1 MFDWFAANPT
11 FKDIRPQWNN
21 ATQTLYNGKQVVE
34 VPVTSISALFFTKVN
49 GVLNVDVYK
58 WNDKKPG
65 DKVFSGNVTVISLQ
79 DFTLSAYRY
88 VNGQLQNSGFI
99 SLLNSAQSHQSPSD
113 SLNRVQ
119 SPGTLI
125 NINNGSKTLRISF
138 APKQLTLSNF
148 FIDLGCWISGGRVLY
163 GQVDGC
169 DWGHGS
175 IYSDIGDF
183 LAGMFSGG
191 GDGGGSLFGTY
202 GSGSVG
208 YLSSDGSSVTFT
220 AGGGGMAYL
229 TINNPCNTAPPPWFN
244 AGGSSAL
251 SVSASRILRV
261 QDSGDPCG
269 GNYSNTQ
276 WVPFVIPPV
285 ANVTPQDIIS
295 SLLVTDDKFLLNCDS
310 LALLK
315 IAAYQNYGNMYQQV
329 AQFVPSQAVRDRI
342 DSLNSLVVPGDLTSF
357 GIQNLSNAS
366 GSVVNSDFFPVK
378 ISSLPT
384 GATMASLTEYFRI
397 HMTDFTSGKA
407 TFSPYVD
414 SYLNDTQKFNQTGA
428 NSVGAL
434 VHIRMFNDG
443 TIVESGYQSGVNG
456 TSYKYTTMSSPLD
469 YNHPVSGN
477 REFGVYAD
485 PNSPGTYTFYTMGVD
500 RISDWQFAFGNWLAG
515 NVAFNDADQL
525 WSAMQSNMINYINN
539 NGGQAGY
546 YNKKSYVA
554 RPNWNVVQAYL
565 NGTITLQQL
574 KQTIGC

>member
-261 QDSGDPCG
+261 QDSGNPCG
-269 GNYSNTQ
+269 GNYANTQ
-276 WVPFVIPPV
+276 WVPFVIPPT
-285 ANVTPQDIIS
+285 ANATPQDIIS
-295 SLLVTDDKFLLNCDS
+295 SLLVTDDKFLLDCDS

-315 IAAYQNYGNMYQQV
+315 IAAYSSYGDMYQQV
-329 AQFVPSQAVRDRI
+329 ASFKPSQAVSDRI
-342 DSLNSLVVPGDLTSF
+342 ISLENQVGSSVFQNFSLQQL
-357 GIQNLSNAS
+357 QNAT
-366 GSVVNSDFFPVK
+366 GPVVNSDFYPLK
-378 ISSLPT
+378 ITALPT
-384 GATMASLTEYFRI
+384 GMDMAGLVEYFRTHLNSFI
-397 HMTDFTSGKA
+397 TPGLASFT
-407 TFSPYVD
+407 PYVD
-414 SYLNDTQKFNQTGA
+414 SYINDTQLFNQTGSQ
-428 NSVGAL
+428 SVGSL
-434 VHIRMFNDG
+434 IHIQMADNG
-443 TIVESGYQSGVNG
+443 TVVESDYQSNSN
-456 TSYKYTTMSSPLD
+456 TTYYKFSTMSSPLD
-469 YNHPVSGN
+469 FNHPVSGN
-477 REFGVYAD
+477 REFGIYAD
-485 PNSPGTYTFYTMGVD
+485 PNNPGQYTFYTMGVD
-500 RISDWQFAFGNWLAG
+500 RTSDWMFALVNTFNTVFNGADKLWL
-515 NVAFNDADQL
+515 D
-525 WSAMQSNMINYINN
+525 MQTHMINYINLH
-539 NGGQAGY
+539 GGQANY
-546 YNKKSYVA
+546 YKQKSYIA
-554 RPNWNVVQAYL
+554 RPDYSLVQDYL
-565 NGTITLQQL
+565 NGNITLDAL
-574 KQTIGC
+574 KSKIGC